1 MKRLIII
8 LACLLALPSVAKPN
22 RPLTEKDMGAYLF
35 TFFSDPTHG
44 LFMAISYDGYTF
56 TAVNNGK
63 PVISGDSI
71 AEQHGIR
78 DPHIYRAPNGK
89 FYIAMTDLHIFG
101 KQKGIRTTQWDRPD
115 AFGWGNN
122 RGLVLMASDDLIHW
136 THHVARIDK
145 LFPERFGEIGCAWAP
160 QTIWDPEVGKPM
172 VYFTIRQQ
180 AGGRTKLYYS
190 YADEAFTTL
199 ETEPQL
205 LFEYPDST
213 IQVLDADIIAIDG
226 LQIDDSRFNGGSK
239 SVNRKSVNRKSVNRK
254 SVNRKYFMTY
264 VAQENPGGI
273 KYMISDRINHFE
285 PPLPGEVGGG
295 LEQIDAERTGCE
307 APNVWKR
314 IGQNKWVVMYDIY
327 SIHPNNFGFV
337 ETSDFKTFTPLGHFN
352 EGVMKL
358 TNFTSPKHGSVIHIT
373 KAEAKR
379 LENYWNTV
387 GADPVS
393 ARTIRSG
400 ELWRDDGGRH
410 INAHGG
416 GVLKY
421 GDTYYWFGEHKSEHT
436 SDALVGVMCYASK
449 DLVNWRNCGVALS
462 VTDPAPGQDGQR
474 RRGRRGATTDSDIEQ
489 GCILE
494 RPKVI
499 YNKVTGKFCMWFHLE
514 LKGRGYDAAR
524 YGVAVADRPEGPYK
538 FLYSSRAD
546 AGEWPVEFD
555 AAAIAV
561 ADTLDAKHYKDW
573 TPAWRKAVGQGLF
586 VKRDFG
592 TGQMSRD
599 MTLYVDDDGKAYH
612 IFSSEENLTL
622 HIAEL
627 TADYLHHTG
636 RYIRVA
642 PAGHNEAP
650 AIFKHDGTYWMITSG
665 CTGWAPNEARMFS
678 APSIWGP
685 WTQHPNPCRGAKV
698 ESTQLQSLEASPTK
712 SQRSEALP
720 TKPELTFGGQSTYIL
735 PVGDQFVFMADIW
748 RPDHPIDARYIWLP
762 IEFED
767 GKPVVRWRDEW
778 TLPKD
783 L

>member
-1 MKRLIII
+1 MKKQ
-8 LACLLALPSVAKPN
+8 LLFTMLLSALVALPTAAKPKQ
-22 RPLTEKDMGAYLF
+22 LKEKDMGAYLF
-35 TFFSDPTHG
+35 TYFSDPTHS

-56 TAVNNGK
+56 TPVNDGK
-63 PVISGDSI
+63 PIIAGDSI

-89 FYIAMTDLHIFG
+89 FYIAMTDLHVFG
-101 KQKGIRTTQWDRPD
+101 REKGIRTTQWERPD
-115 AFGWGNN
+115 EFGWGNN

-145 LFPERFGEIGCAWAP
+145 LFPEKFGAIGCAWAP
-160 QTIWDPEVGKPM
+160 QTIWDPQVGKPM

-205 LFEYPDST
+205 LFEYPDEK
-213 IQVLDADIIAIDG
+213 IQVLDADICPMPDG
-226 LQIDDSRFNGGSK
+226 R
-239 SVNRKSVNRKSVNRK
+239 
-254 SVNRKYFMTY
+254 YFMTY

-273 KYMISDRINHFE
+273 KYMISDRINHFDDYHA
-285 PPLPGEVGGG
+285 
-295 LEQIDAERTGCE
+295 EQIDGERSGCE

-314 IGQNKWVVMYDIY
+314 IGQNKWVIMYDIY
-327 SIHPNNFGFV
+327 SVNPHNFGFV
-337 ETSDFKTFTPLGHFN
+337 ETSDFKTFTPLGRFN
-352 EGVMKL
+352 EGVMKMN
-358 TNFTSPKHGSVIHIT
+358 NFVSPKHGSVIHIT

-379 LENYWNTV
+379 LEQYWNEQQK
-387 GADPVS
+387 PL
-393 ARTIRSG
+393 TIRSG
-400 ELWRDDGGRH
+400 ELWRDDSGRH

-416 GVLKY
+416 GILKY
-421 GDTYYWFGEHKSEHT
+421 GDTYYWFGEHKSERT

-462 VTDPAPGQDGQR
+462 VSNE
-474 RRGRRGATTDSDIEQ
+474 RGHDIER

-499 YNKVTGKFCMWFHLE
+499 YNPTTKKFCMWFHLE
-514 LKGRGYDAAR
+514 LKGQGYNAAR
-524 YGVAVADRPEGPYK
+524 YGVAVADRPEGPYR
-538 FLYSSRAD
+538 FLYSSRAN
-546 AGEWPVEFD
+546 AATTPVEGSPMNFD
-555 AAAIAV
+555 EY
-561 ADTLDAKHYKDW
+561 L
-573 TPAWRKAVGQGLF
+573 
-586 VKRDFG
+586 KRDYG

-612 IFSSEENLTL
+612 IFSSEENFTL

-627 TADYLHHTG
+627 TGDYLHHTG
-636 RYIRVA
+636 RYTRVA
-642 PAGHNEAP
+642 PGGQNEAP

-685 WTQHPNPCRGAKV
+685 WTQHPNPCRGPLAEK
-698 ESTQLQSLEASPTK
+698 
-712 SQRSEALP
+712 
-720 TKPELTFGGQSTYIL
+720 TFNGQSTYIL
-735 PVGDQFVFMADIW
+735 EVKGEGEEVRHIFMADIW
-748 RPDHPIDARYIWLP
+748 RPQHPIDARYIWLP

-767 GKPVVRWRDEW
+767 GKPVIRWQDEW
-778 TLPKD
+778 EL
-783 L
+783 

>member
-1 MKRLIII
+1 MKRLLFI
-8 LACLLALPSVAKPN
+8 ALLLPLMASAAKP
-22 RPLTEKDMGAYLF
+22 RQLKEKDMGAYLF
-35 TFFSDPTHG
+35 TYFSDPTHG
-44 LFMAISYDGYTF
+44 LYMAISYDGYTF
-56 TAVNNGK
+56 TAVNNAE
-63 PVISGDSI
+63 PIISGDSI

-101 KQKGIRTTQWDRPD
+101 KQKGIRTTQWERPD
-115 AFGWGNN
+115 EFGWGNN
-122 RGLVLMASDDLIHW
+122 RGLVLMASEDLIHW

-145 LFPERFGEIGCAWAP
+145 LFPERFGKIGCAWAP
-160 QTIWDPEVGKPM
+160 QTIWDPEAGKPM

-205 LFEYPDST
+205 LFDYPDTT
-213 IQVLDADIIAIDG
+213 IQVLDADICPMPDG
-226 LQIDDSRFNGGSK
+226 R
-239 SVNRKSVNRKSVNRK
+239 
-254 SVNRKYFMTY
+254 YFMTY

-273 KYMISDRINHFE
+273 KYMISDRINHFDDYHA
-285 PPLPGEVGGG
+285 
-295 LEQIDAERTGCE
+295 EQIDTERTGCE

-314 IGQNKWVVMYDIY
+314 IGENKWVVMYDIY

-337 ETSDFKTFTPLGHFN
+337 ETSDFKTFSPLGRFG
-352 EGVMKL
+352 EGKMKL
-358 TNFTSPKHGSVIHIT
+358 TNFVSPKHGSVIHIT

-379 LENYWNTV
+379 LEKYWNEQQ
-387 GADPVS
+387 
-393 ARTIRSG
+393 ARKQQKTIRSG
-400 ELWRDDGGRH
+400 ELWYDDSGRH

-416 GVLKY
+416 GVMKY
-421 GDTYYWFGEHKSEHT
+421 GDTYYWFGEHKDERT
-436 SDALVGVMCYASK
+436 SSAMVGVMCYASK

-462 VTDPAPGQDGQR
+462 VTEPAPGQADGR
-474 RRGRRGATTDSDIEQ
+474 RMRGRGATTDSDIER

-494 RPKVI
+494 RPKVV
-499 YNKVTGKFCMWFHLE
+499 YNPVTKKFCMWFHLE

-546 AGEWPVEFD
+546 AGEWPIEAYPGPSQGGGVELVKS
-555 AAAIAV
+555 AAFGNQASHSWEKPGEV
-561 ADTLDAKHYKDW
+561 PKEW
-573 TPAWRKAVGQGLF
+573 TPEWIEAVKQGMF

-592 TGQMSRD
+592 SGQMARD

-636 RYIRVA
+636 RYTRVA

-650 AIFKHDGTYWMITSG
+650 AIFKHQGTYWMITSG

-685 WTQHPNPCRGAKV
+685 WTQHPNPCRGPKA
-698 ESTQLQSLEASPTK
+698 
-712 SQRSEALP
+712 
-720 TKPELTFGGQSTYIL
+720 ELTFGGQST
-735 PVGDQFVFMADIW
+735 FVL
-748 RPDHPIDARYIWLP
+748 PIDHSPLNIDHSAAHKESSNLNSPTSSWPTSGTPTIP
-762 IEFED
+762 
-767 GKPVVRWRDEW
+767 
-778 TLPKD
+778 
-783 L
+783 

>member
-1 MKRLIII
+1 MTIIMKRTFFLTLI
-8 LACLLALPSVAKPN
+8 ALMTLSVAAKTK
-22 RPLTEKDMGAYLF
+22 RALTEKDMGAYLF
-35 TFFSDPTHG
+35 TYFSDPTHG

-56 TAVNNGK
+56 TAVNNAE
-63 PVISGDSI
+63 PIISGDSI

-101 KQKGIRTTQWDRPD
+101 KQKGIRTTQWERPE
-115 AFGWGNN
+115 AYGWGNN

-136 THHVARIDK
+136 THHVARIDR
-145 LFPERFGEIGCAWAP
+145 LFPEKFGEVACAWAP

-213 IQVLDADIIAIDG
+213 IQVLA
-226 LQIDDSRFNGGSK
+226 
-239 SVNRKSVNRKSVNRK
+239 
-254 SVNRKYFMTY
+254 
-264 VAQENPGGI
+264 
-273 KYMISDRINHFE
+273 
-285 PPLPGEVGGG
+285 
-295 LEQIDAERTGCE
+295 EQIDTERTGCE

-314 IGQNKWVVMYDIY
+314 IGENKWVVMYDIY
-327 SIHPNNFGFV
+327 TIQPNNFGFV
-337 ETSDFKTFTPLGHFN
+337 ETTDFKTFTPLGRFG
-352 EGVMKL
+352 EGKMKM
-358 TNFTSPKHGSVIHIT
+358 TNFVSPKHGSVIHIT

-379 LENYWNTV
+379 LEQYWNEQQKKKKV
-387 GADPVS
+387 
-393 ARTIRSG
+393 IRSG
-400 ELWRDDGGRH
+400 ELWYDDGGRH

-416 GVLKY
+416 GVMKY
-421 GDTYYWFGEHKSEHT
+421 EDTYYWFGEHKDDRT
-436 SDALVGVMCYASK
+436 SDAMVGVMCYSSK

-462 VTDPAPGQDGQR
+462 VTEPAPNQGNNR
-474 RRGRRGATTDSDIEQ
+474 NFRRRGATTDSDIER

-499 YNKVTGKFCMWFHLE
+499 YNPVTKKFCMWFHLE
-514 LKGRGYDAAR
+514 LKGQGYNAAR

-538 FLYSSRAD
+538 FLYSSRAN
-546 AGEWPVEFD
+546 AGTWPVEGSPMHFD
-555 AAAIAV
+555 EY
-561 ADTLDAKHYKDW
+561 L
-573 TPAWRKAVGQGLF
+573 
-586 VKRDFG
+586 KRDFG

-599 MTLYVDDDGKAYH
+599 MTLFVDDDGKAYH
-612 IFSSEENLTL
+612 IFSSEENFTL

-636 RYIRVA
+636 RYTRVA
-642 PAGHNEAP
+642 PGGQNEAP

-685 WTQHPNPCRGAKV
+685 WTQHPNPCRGP
-698 ESTQLQSLEASPTK
+698 LEEK
-712 SQRSEALP
+712 
-720 TKPELTFGGQSTYIL
+720 TFNGQSTFIL
-735 PVGDQFVFMADIW
+735 EVRSENQDVRHIFMADIW
-748 RPDHPIDARYIWLP
+748 RPHRPRDARYIWLP
-762 IEFED
+762 IEFEN
-767 GKPVVRWRDEW
+767 GKPVVHWRDEW
-778 TLPKD
+778 LLKSY
-783 L
+783 